1 MLYHQHHRR
10 SGDSSILEILNEILL
25 SARTPFYNTFFNILY
40 TPVSSVKKED
50 DLEAKKRRAGEH
62 IHGENLASACQ
73 VLTEVKTAQNLT
85 SPLQTIVE
93 HYANLEK
100 TVAHMLAVH
109 ESEMEMLILGNTPLF
124 KLVSDEIPVYT
135 ANKKDL
141 EHLDKELRRL
151 EKMEQQRKDQ
161 LEQQQQQ
168 NSTTTT
174 QEEQMETPNNANPP
188 NVSSTEAIEDTG
200 SILAQREKTEKL
212 LYEKEVLE
220 KDLGIEEAKVTSQL
234 LTLTSR
240 ENRYAVTVYNLMRL
254 KKGFYE
260 NAFKTIEAELPN
272 MERILLETSQRP
284 VFGERLS
291 DHLRSTG
298 RTIALPIHLSVH
310 NLLRFGLEEEG
321 LFRISPKQ
329 IKLDKYKAQ
338 LDANIGVSLDE
349 EDSHLQAGLLKC
361 YLRELPE
368 PLLTTVEDF
377 SPEEIYMAWMEA
389 AASKAKD
396 RKIRHFQ
403 IVLGEL
409 TKQAYD
415 NIQFLIKFL
424 SLLSKESG
432 STKMNSKNLAIV
444 LGPNLLS
451 RCPMVDQGKLD
462 SVISIMVTLIE
473 HYDEIFPN
481 DIQLDQYDEDLD
493 TFKESNS
500 TLVPLSQSLKLPS
513 SQNNEQQLSPGMS
526 QKRRQSFF
534 ALFAKTLWLNY
545 LLPQIQATLMVLAY
559 LQVLTTNPL

>member
-1 MLYHQHHRR
+1 
-10 SGDSSILEILNEILL
+10 
-25 SARTPFYNTFFNILY
+25 
-40 TPVSSVKKED
+40 
-50 DLEAKKRRAGEH
+50 
-62 IHGENLASACQ
+62 
-73 VLTEVKTAQNLT
+73 
-85 SPLQTIVE
+85 
-93 HYANLEK
+93 
-100 TVAHMLAVH
+100 
-109 ESEMEMLILGNTPLF
+109 
-124 KLVSDEIPVYT
+124 
-135 ANKKDL
+135 
-141 EHLDKELRRL
+141 
-151 EKMEQQRKDQ
+151 MEQQRKDQ

-174 QEEQMETPNNANPP
+174 GGTNGDTNNANPP
-188 NVSSTEAIEDTG
+188 NVSSTGETEESSGSSSTTPEAIEDTG

-526 QKRRQSFF
+526 QKRRQSFRTF
-534 ALFAKTLWLNY
+534 RKNIMAKLSPPSNPSNANGPSLSPSLNHK
-545 LLPQIQATLMVLAY
+545 PIVIEKDP
-559 LQVLTTNPL
+559 NSI